1 VTVEVPNFKNKTA
14 RDIYL
19 FTHYYNLNFK
29 EVAEKLG
36 LSYGYIRRLASK
48 HKIWRYKKVTKT
60 VTHPNR
66 CPECGGNLERRDGE
80 VVCLRCGLVVD
91 EELEAVHSLPFDQT
105 WQPSNNLY
113 LGRGLGQPTLTN
125 KYRLYSVLAKAPAGK
140 QDLPIRA
147 RHITTLMQYR
157 EHPAVTSALKTA
169 YNLATKYGFKEDDD
183 AHVMWLDG
191 LGKLTRQV
199 ASFLAISGGDT
210 HSAPH
215 YARAVFVY
223 YVAKTISE
231 EKAGQI
237 KKALRVTN
245 QTLNF
250 VSDLLERY
258 GWKRYLRRLHP
269 KRRCN

>member
-1 VTVEVPNFKNKTA
+1 VTVEVPNFNNKTA

-36 LSYGYIRRLASK
+36 LSYGYIRRLASQ

-60 VTHPNR
+60 VTHRN
-66 CPECGGNLERRDGE
+66 CPECGGNLEHRDGE
-80 VVCLRCGLVVD
+80 VICLRCGLVVD
-91 EELEAVHSLPFDQT
+91 EELEAVHRLPFDQT

-140 QDLPIRA
+140 EDLPIRA

-157 EHPAVTSALKTA
+157 EHPAVASALKTA
-169 YNLATKYGFKEDDD
+169 YNLAIKYGFKEDDD
-183 AHVMWLDG
+183 AHVAWLDG
-191 LGKLTRQV
+191 LGKLTRQI
-199 ASFLAISGGDT
+199 ASFLVVSGEG
-210 HSAPH
+210 
-215 YARAVFVY
+215 ARFASHVS
-223 YVAKTISE
+223 SE
-231 EKAGQI
+231 
-237 KKALRVTN
+237 
-245 QTLNF
+245 TLNL
-250 VSDLLERY
+250 VSDLVERY

-269 KRRCN
+269 KRRSS